1 MELLTTVT
9 IKTKINE
16 SAMDFTTLAQ
26 LKMRSQSEL
35 EEMTKLSFIAA
46 LNHIGAIEKLN
57 YESSWAE
64 VEVLP

>member
-1 MELLTTVT
+1 MELFSTVT

-35 EEMTKLSFIAA
+35 EELTKLSFIAS
-46 LNHIGAIEKLN
+46 LNKIGAMEKLN
-57 YESSWAE
+57 HLSSWAE
-64 VEVLP
+64 IEVLP

>member
-35 EEMTKLSFIAA
+35 EEMTKLSFISA
-46 LNHIGAIEKLN
+46 LNRIGAMEKLN
-57 YESSWAE
+57 YLSSWAE
-64 VEVLP
+64 IEVLP

>member
-35 EEMTKLSFIAA
+35 EELTKLSFIAA
-46 LNHIGAIEKLN
+46 LNNIGAIEKLN

-64 VEVLP
+64 IEVLP

>member
-35 EEMTKLSFIAA
+35 EEMTRLSFISA
-46 LNHIGAIEKLN
+46 LNSIGAMEKLN
-57 YESSWAE
+57 YLSSWAE
-64 VEVLP
+64 IEVLP

>member
-26 LKMRSQSEL
+26 LKMRSRSEL
-35 EEMTKLSFIAA
+35 EELTKLSFISA
-46 LNHIGAIEKLN
+46 LNQIGAMEKLN
-57 YESSWAE
+57 HLSSWAE

>member
-35 EEMTKLSFIAA
+35 EEMTKLSFISA

-57 YESSWAE
+57 YESTWAE
-64 VEVLP
+64 IEVLP